1 MIEYQMNVE
10 YYRDGGLSDKV
21 EFRIPKPENTADHLT
36 IALDNVMSQIIER
49 RNNTFKNGLRDIVFM
64 EQNRHYFRYTL
75 SNGDVVRVYV
85 KVNPV
90 PEVKLEVPRLD
101 HARTTTIRVWIETEV
116 QVNAYALSMSPI
128 QEINR
133 AINAGNKQKRTGC
146 ITVDEAQL
154 IDADV
159 TYHPE
164 VDIEYT
170 EFELEG
176 E

>member
-10 YYRDGGLSDKV
+10 YYRNGELADKV

-36 IALDNVMSQIIER
+36 IALDNVMSQIIEH
-49 RNNTFKNGLRDIVFM
+49 RNNIFKNGLRDIAFM

-75 SNGDVVRVYV
+75 SNGDVVRIYV

-90 PEVKLEVPRLD
+90 PEIKLEVPQLD
-101 HARTTTIRVWIETEV
+101 HVRTTTIRVMIETEIE
-116 QVNAYALSMSPI
+116 VNAYALSMNPI

-133 AINAGNKQKRTGC
+133 AVKAGNKQEWTGHA
-146 ITVDEAQL
+146 TVDEAAL

-164 VDIEYT
+164 VDIEHT